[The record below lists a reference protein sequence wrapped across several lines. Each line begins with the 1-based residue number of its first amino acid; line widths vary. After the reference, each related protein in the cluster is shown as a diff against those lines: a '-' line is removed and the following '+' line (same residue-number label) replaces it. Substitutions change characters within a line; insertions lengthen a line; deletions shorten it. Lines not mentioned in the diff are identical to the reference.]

1 MGERYVMGIGEAKK
15 YISQLHKKQGN
26 PDFWPDFLTGLP
38 DKTATIRKVN
48 EVQPK
53 LGRYSVT
60 LLRIANVQPYLLK
73 YGSRRHTEIIQW
85 AAAILKTTMDR
96 CGGFVGAYDTHDFI
110 AVCGRK
116 DSGEFLKEASRV
128 FGKKIESFYTE
139 EDLKKKNI
147 LSFKGEGRQ
156 VEVGI
161 MELISVSAEEAAP
174 GESVIPQLIKR
185 LNELENR

>member
-1 MGERYVMGIGEAKK
+1 MGIGEARK
-15 YISQLHKKQGN
+15 YISQLHRKQDN

-48 EVQPK
+48 EVQPR
-53 LGRYSVT
+53 LGRYSVV

-96 CGGFVGAYDTHDFI
+96 WGGFVGAYDTHDFI
-110 AVCGRK
+110 AVCGKK
-116 DSGEFLKEASRV
+116 DSEEFLKEAARV
-128 FGKKIESFYTE
+128 FGKKIKSFYTE
-139 EDLKKKNI
+139 EDLRKKNI
-147 LSFKGEGRQ
+147 LSFPGEGGQ